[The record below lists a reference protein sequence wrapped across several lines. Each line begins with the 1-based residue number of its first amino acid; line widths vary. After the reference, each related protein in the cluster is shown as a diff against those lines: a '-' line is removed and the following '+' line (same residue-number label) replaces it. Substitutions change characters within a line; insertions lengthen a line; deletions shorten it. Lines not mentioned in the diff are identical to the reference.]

1 MHSRTR
7 IQTRWVGLVWGQNAT
22 DSRDRPPAR
31 CTPHVC
37 MRRAARLVKMA
48 VIRPPSVSPVPP
60 PEQNN
65 TAVEKESTGAGETKS
80 KPPLREYTL

>member
-1 MHSRTR
+1 MHSRAR
-7 IQTRWVGLVWGQNAT
+7 IQTRWVGLVWGQSAT
-22 DSRDRPPAR
+22 DSPAK
-31 CTPHVC
+31 CTSTPHVR
-37 MRRAARLVKMA
+37 MRRAAKLVKMA
-48 VIRPPSVSPVPP
+48 VIQPPSVSPVPP

>member
-1 MHSRTR
+1 
-7 IQTRWVGLVWGQNAT
+7 VGLPSEFSCP
-22 DSRDRPPAR
+22 DSNPVGGYGMRPER
-31 CTPHVC
+31 YGLTGRGVHRMCVC
-37 MRRAARLVKMA
+37 DVRLVKMA

-65 TAVEKESTGAGETKS
+65 TVVEKESIGAGETKS